1 MATFTSEFLK
11 QGEKMENSRREF
23 FRLGAL
29 GAVGLAVGSTLGAV
43 ECKKSYGVLNFDRS
57 KQKALLLSSSGYKD
71 TGFLNHALEWF
82 AEFINANDLKGKK
95 IAFVPYASVRRSYD
109 DLEARV
115 KKLIEPLGVEIIGVH
130 QGVSAKDVVA
140 HTDGIL
146 VSGGNTFKLVH
157 DLYENELM
165 ELIAKRVSEGIP
177 YIGWS
182 AGSNVAGTTM
192 MTTNDM
198 PIIEPASFNTLNIFP
213 HQINPHFI
221 SGKPKGHNGESR
233 EERLEEYLILNQ
245 SSIVY
250 ALPEGVA
257 LLIDGKKAKVLG
269 KRKNVPM
276 LKMAYNKPIEKIEVG
291 SVFEY

>member
-1 MATFTSEFLK
+1 MK
-11 QGEKMENSRREF
+11 NSRREF
-23 FRLGAL
+23 FKLGAL
-29 GAVGLAVGSTLGAV
+29 GAASLVVGRSLSAV
-43 ECKKSYGVLNFDRS
+43 EDKKNYGVLNFNRS

-71 TGFLNHALEWF
+71 TGFLNHALEWIG
-82 AEFINANDLKGKK
+82 EFISKNNLKGKRF
-95 IAFVPYASVRRSYD
+95 AFVPYASVRRSYD
-109 DLEARV
+109 ELEERV
-115 KKLIEPLGVEIIGVH
+115 KKLIEPLGVEIFSVH
-130 QGVSAKDVVA
+130 QGGSAKEVIMSA
-140 HTDGIL
+140 DGIL

-157 DLYENELM
+157 DLYENDLV

-182 AGSNVAGTTM
+182 AGSNVAGATM
-192 MTTNDM
+192 KTTNDM
-198 PIIEPASFNTLNIFP
+198 PIIEPASFNTFNIFP

-233 EERLEEYLILNQ
+233 EERLQEFLILNP

-257 LLIDGKKAKVLG
+257 LLIEGKKAKVLG
-269 KRKNVPM
+269 KRKDTPL
-276 LKMAYNKPIEKIEVG
+276 LKMAYQKPTEEIKVG

>member
-1 MATFTSEFLK
+1 
-11 QGEKMENSRREF
+11 MENSRREF
-23 FRLGAL
+23 FKLGAL
-29 GAVGLAVGSTLGAV
+29 SAVGLAMGSGLSAS
-43 ECKKSYGVLNFDRS
+43 EDKKSGVILDFDRS

-71 TGFLNHALEWF
+71 TGFLNHALEWIG
-82 AEFINANDLKGKK
+82 EFINNNDLKGKRF
-95 IAFVPYASVRRSYD
+95 AFVPYASVRRSYD
-109 DLEARV
+109 ELEERV
-115 KKLIEPLGVEIIGVH
+115 KKLIEPLGVEIFSVH
-130 QGVSAKDVVA
+130 RGGSAKEVIMSA
-140 HTDGIL
+140 DGIL

-157 DLYENELM
+157 DLYENDLV

-192 MTTNDM
+192 KTTNDM
-198 PIIEPASFNTLNIFP
+198 PIIEPASFNTFNIFP

-233 EERLEEYLILNQ
+233 EERLQEFLILNP

-257 LLIDGKKAKVLG
+257 LLIEGKKAKVLG
-269 KRKNVPM
+269 KRKDTPL
-276 LKMAYNKPIEKIEVG
+276 LKMAYQKPTEEIKIG

>member
-1 MATFTSEFLK
+1 
-11 QGEKMENSRREF
+11 MENSRREF
-23 FRLGAL
+23 FKLGAL
-29 GAVGLAVGSTLGAV
+29 SAVGLAMGSGLSAS
-43 ECKKSYGVLNFDRS
+43 EDKKSGVILDFDRS

-71 TGFLNHALEWF
+71 TGFLNHALEWIG
-82 AEFINANDLKGKK
+82 EFINNNDLKGKRF
-95 IAFVPYASVRRSYD
+95 AFVPYASVRRSYD
-109 DLEARV
+109 ELEERV
-115 KKLIEPLGVEIIGVH
+115 KKLIEPLGVEIFSVH
-130 QGVSAKDVVA
+130 RGGSAKEVIMSA
-140 HTDGIL
+140 DGIL

-157 DLYENELM
+157 DLYENDLV

-182 AGSNVAGTTM
+182 AGSNVAGATM
-192 MTTNDM
+192 KTTNDM
-198 PIIEPASFNTLNIFP
+198 PIIEPASFNTFNIFP

-233 EERLEEYLILNQ
+233 EERLQEFLILNP

-257 LLIDGKKAKVLG
+257 LLIEGKKAKVLG
-269 KRKNVPM
+269 KRKDTPL
-276 LKMAYNKPIEKIEVG
+276 LKMAYQKPTEEIKIG